1 MKQSSRKWRNRCAI
15 LSIGIGSFLFLS
27 LLVCVVCFAAA
38 DFQKNPDGQIYD
50 SNQKGILHMIDVPYI
65 SQDGDFPTG
74 CESVSATM
82 VLQYYGKKISPE
94 EFIDN
99 YLTQEDFREENGVRI
114 GPSPWEAFVGSPYSS
129 NSYGCY
135 APVIVEALRKACPT
149 GFDVRNETGSSLH
162 KLAETYLDADIPV
175 LIWATMDM
183 KESWKSDQWQLE
195 NGETFTWIA
204 GEHCLVLVGYDEN
217 AYYFNDPYQNHGI
230 IGYDKKTVE
239 KRYRELGRQAV
250 VLVAR

>member
-1 MKQSSRKWRNRCAI
+1 MKQLSRKWRNRCAI

-27 LLVCVVCFAAA
+27 LFVCIVYFAAA
-38 DFQKNPDGQIYD
+38 DSILVPEGEIYAP
-50 SNQKGILHMIDVPYI
+50 NQKEVLQMIDVPYL
-65 SQDGDFPTG
+65 SQDSDFPTG
-74 CESVSATM
+74 CESVSAVM
-82 VLQYYGKKISPE
+82 VLQYYGKNISPE
-94 EFIDN
+94 DFIEN
-99 YLTQEDFREENGVRI
+99 YLIQEDFWEENGVRI

-135 APVIVEALRKACPT
+135 APVIVDALRKACPT
-149 GFDVRNETGSSLH
+149 GFDVRNEMGSSLN
-162 KLAETYLDADIPV
+162 KLVEIYIDTDIPV

-183 KESWKSDQWQLE
+183 KESYKSDQWQLE

-204 GEHCLVLVGYDEN
+204 GEHCLVLVGYDED
-217 AYYFNDPYQNHGI
+217 AYYFNDPYQNHGVV
-230 IGYDKKTVE
+230 GYDKKTVE